1 MAEVRTADVTWNG
14 DLLTGAGTIDYVS
27 SGVFSRMPVSWAART
42 GPHNG
47 KTSPEEL
54 LAAAHASCFSMAFS
68 ARLAKNGT
76 PATSLKVNV
85 QVTFDNASGGWK
97 VTTSRIT
104 VIGDVP
110 GVDLETFRTIA
121 DDAKENCPISI
132 ALKGNVELVVD
143 ASLVAAA

>member
-1 MAEVRTADVTWNG
+1 MAEVRSAQVTWNG
-14 DLLTGAGTIDYVS
+14 DLITGGGTIDYVS

-68 ARLAKNGT
+68 ARLAKNET
-76 PATSLKVNV
+76 PATKLNV
-85 QVTFDNASGGWK
+85 KAEVSFDNASGGWK

-104 VIGDVP
+104 VVGEVP
-110 GVDLETFRTIA
+110 GIDLEKFREIA
-121 DDAKENCPISI
+121 EDAKENCPISG
-132 ALKGNVELVVD
+132 ALKGNVELIVD
-143 ASLVAAA
+143 ATLAEG